1 MWVLLRLIGLRRAVH
16 DERVQRRRVALGQAI
31 GEASHPFKGER
42 ALQYDRLEDLHIT
55 DAVVQPTEIR
65 RQSRSESMTTRA
77 VCNEES
83 LTGAYGRRIPFGR
96 RRLQP
101 AWARAQRRLRD
112 GRSTELECDD
122 PIGVVIS
129 RSGGV
134 CGGGPG

>member
-65 RQSRSESMTTRA
+65 RQGRSERVTSCA
-77 VCNEES
+77 VRHEQS
-83 LTGAYGRRIPFGR
+83 LTGLNGRGIPLGGRR
-96 RRLQP
+96 L
-101 AWARAQRRLRD
+101 
-112 GRSTELECDD
+112 
-122 PIGVVIS
+122 
-129 RSGGV
+129 
-134 CGGGPG
+134 